1 MPARAVPLLVLGGT
15 GRIGGALRDFWPFA
29 LKGGL
34 RPIWQARD
42 ARPMYL
48 HWDILTEPAPP
59 WAYGV
64 VLCLAG
70 GRGDPDPNT
79 ALAIRTL
86 EVAAAQGADHV
97 FIASSA
103 AVYGPGRALIEDAA
117 PAPVA
122 DYGRSKAAMETAA
135 LDWHARH
142 GGPGLT
148 LLRIGN
154 VAGADALLGRAR
166 SGPVMLDPTP
176 DGTGPRRS
184 YIGPVTLSA
193 VLARLATLAV
203 EGAKLPQI
211 LNIATPLPIA
221 MSALLTAAGLDWR
234 FGPDNPD
241 VLPEVSLNTARL
253 QALIHLPPQAGH
265 PRNLVAEWRQWQGQ
279 A

>member
-15 GRIGGALRDFWPFA
+15 GRLGGALRDFWPFA

-42 ARPMYL
+42 ARPLYL
-48 HWDILTEPAPP
+48 HWDILHQPAPP

-70 GRGDPDPNT
+70 GRGEPDPNT
-79 ALAIRTL
+79 AIAIRTL
-86 EVAAAQGADHV
+86 EAAAAQGATHV
-97 FIASSA
+97 FIASSS
-103 AVYGPGRALIEDAA
+103 AVYGPGRALTEDAT

-122 DYGRSKAAMETAA
+122 EYGRAKAAMEAAA
-135 LDWHARH
+135 LGWHARH

-154 VAGADALLGRAR
+154 VAGADALLGQTRR
-166 SGPVMLDPTP
+166 GLVVLDPTP
-176 DGTGPRRS
+176 DGAGPRRS

-193 VLARLATLAV
+193 VLSRLATLAV
-203 EGAKLPQI
+203 EGSPLPAI
-211 LNIATPLPIA
+211 LNIATPLPVA
-221 MSALLTAAGLDWR
+221 MSALLDAAALPWH
-234 FGPDNPD
+234 FGPDNPQ
-241 VLPEVSLNTARL
+241 VIAEVSLNTARL
-253 QALIHLPPQAGH
+253 QSLIRLPPTAGN
-265 PRNLVAEWRQWQGQ
+265 PRTLASEWRQWQGD